1 MKRPTVFIT
10 YFQRSVQFEHVYQV
24 LLSKHF
30 FQKNGD
36 CFNLTSIFPCLN
48 NFCKKTYEKTY
59 LFLHIYTNSLS
70 RSTLS
75 QSFTIWKFLLKK
87 CQLFQNLN
95 KFSLIWAS
103 LSNFCMKTYE
113 RTYRFYD
120 IFSKFLLRP
129 KFSQNFFTNFSN
141 FEQLLRENLWKVFNL
156 ILIFEQFISVPPHS
170 RTSDIT
176 LYDYFWS
183 QSALCCMWKDTW
195 IHLCTHFIRLKKV
208 LN

>member
-48 NFCKKTYEKTY
+48 NSCKKTYEKTY

-103 LSNFCMKTYE
+103 LSNFCMKTYK

-120 IFSKFLLRP
+120 IFSKFLLPP
-129 KFSQNFFTNFSN
+129 KFSQKVFTNFSN
-141 FEQLLRENLWKVFNL
+141 FEKLLRENLWKAFNFDFRVIYICTTTFKSLRYNFVWLFL
-156 ILIFEQFISVPPHS
+156 ITECFI
-170 RTSDIT
+170 
-176 LYDYFWS
+176 LYVKGYLDSPLHAF
-183 QSALCCMWKDTW
+183 
-195 IHLCTHFIRLKKV
+195 H
-208 LN
+208 